1 MPKPESHQVGLP
13 RLYGATTMGER
24 GQIVIP
30 AEARRDLQ
38 MSPSSKLL
46 VFGNPKGGGL
56 LIMKVDDV
64 GELVSQVN
72 QILKSI
78 ESVARTEPATAKVRR
93 KAG

>member
-1 MPKPESHQVGLP
+1 MPKSRNIREVLP

-30 AEARRDLQ
+30 AEARRDLK

-72 QILKSI
+72 QMLKSI
-78 ESVARTEPATAKVRR
+78 ENVAKTEPAVAKQRR

>member
-1 MPKPESHQVGLP
+1 MPKPESLHVGLP

-30 AEARRDLQ
+30 AEARRDLR

-72 QILKSI
+72 QIIKSI
-78 ESVARTEPATAKVRR
+78 EGVARTEAGAAKGRR

>member
-1 MPKPESHQVGLP
+1 MPKPESPQVGLP

-72 QILKSI
+72 QIIKSI
-78 ESVARTEPATAKVRR
+78 ESVAKVEPVAVKGRR
-93 KAG
+93 RAS